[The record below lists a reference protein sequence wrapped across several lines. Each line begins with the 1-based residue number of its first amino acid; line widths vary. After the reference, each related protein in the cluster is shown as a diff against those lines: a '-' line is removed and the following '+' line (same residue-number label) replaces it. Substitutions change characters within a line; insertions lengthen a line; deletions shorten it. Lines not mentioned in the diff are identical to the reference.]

1 MPVVIVYGGLG
12 ALGSAV
18 VKTFKKH
25 SWKVINV
32 AFDASSDADAN
43 IKVSRT
49 DGLSDQGAQALDQ
62 IKEILSET
70 KADAVICAAGGWQG
84 GNAASRKFL
93 DSVSASVK
101 QSIDSSAVSAS
112 IASRYLKPDGLL
124 ALTGA
129 EAVSH
134 GGTPGM
140 IGYGLAKAAVH
151 QMVSSLAM
159 VGSGV
164 SGSVVGVLPITIDT
178 PNNRAAMPDAD
189 FSSWTPAAE
198 IADQLF
204 AWAAGQTPCESG
216 RLYKFI
222 TKEGATRIE

>member
-12 ALGSAV
+12 ALGSTV

-25 SWKVINV
+25 SWRVVNV
-32 AFDASSDADAN
+32 AFDASNDADAN

-49 DGLSDQGAQALDQ
+49 DSLPDQGTQVLQQ
-62 IKEILSET
+62 IEEIMSDS
-70 KADAVICAAGGWQG
+70 KADAVLCVAGGWQG

-101 QSIDSSAVSAS
+101 QSIDSSAISAK

-151 QMVSSLAM
+151 QMVLSMAM
-159 VGSGV
+159 PGSGV
-164 SGSVVGVLPITIDT
+164 SGKVVG
-178 PNNRAAMPDAD
+178 
-189 FSSWTPAAE
+189 
-198 IADQLF
+198 
-204 AWAAGQTPCESG
+204 
-216 RLYKFI
+216 
-222 TKEGATRIE
+222 